1 MSSEPSNRGFPVS
14 LGEQHGD
21 ANVWKRW
28 KITESRTPEL
38 WRVDARTKN
47 NQKSAGAP
55 PACALRTP
63 RFGSPRFLLLLALA
77 NGAKRARRELMSQVG
92 KWGRRG
98 DGEALES
105 R

>member
-1 MSSEPSNRGFPVS
+1 MQNVGRKRLEKGGNVPSDRVS
-14 LGEQHGD
+14 H
-21 ANVWKRW
+21 
-28 KITESRTPEL
+28 TPEL
-38 WRVDARTKN
+38 WRVDVCTKN

-55 PACALRTP
+55 PPCALRTP
-63 RFGSPRFLLLLALA
+63 RFGCPPFLLLLALA

-98 DGEALES
+98 NGEALES